1 MKKSALLFIAL
12 IAGAL
17 SLNAQIYMGKHT
29 KISFFSTTPMENIS
43 AEDSIATMI
52 LNAKTGDV
60 MANINCE
67 GFVFPN
73 ALMREHFNENYMETD
88 KEGTKDAN
96 GKPTYP
102 NKFSSFKGKISETID
117 YSKDGTFPI
126 TMVGTMKIHNTS
138 QPVTIPGTL
147 IIKNGAVTIDAKFSV
162 KLVDY
167 NITVPSAVGTKIAE
181 SIDVTVH
188 CEMVNASKK

>member
-1 MKKSALLFIAL
+1 MKKSALLFVAL

-17 SLNAQIYMGKHT
+17 SLKAQVYTGKHT
-29 KISFFSTTPMENIS
+29 TVSFFSTTPMENIT

-52 LNAKTGDV
+52 LNGKTGDV
-60 MANINCE
+60 MANINCQ

-88 KEGTKDAN
+88 KEGPKDAN

-102 NKFSSFKGKISETID
+102 NKYASFKGKIQETID
-117 YSKDGTFPI
+117 YSKDGSYPV
-126 TMVGTMKIHNTS
+126 TMVGTLKIHNTS
-138 QPVTIPGTL
+138 QPATLTGTL
-147 IIKNGAVTIDAKFSV
+147 IVKGNMVTIDSKFAV
-162 KLVDY
+162 KLADY
-167 NITVPSAVGTKIAE
+167 NIEVPSAVGTKIAE

-188 CEMVNASKK
+188 CEMISAKK